1 MTTTEKT
8 YTMGAIKEKFYNN
21 SEDRSKLIGEITESL
36 DDEIDYDKSIDILEK
51 VMETDKRRTEK
62 TGAAIDYG
70 KMDAMDKLLWIARE
84 AYRLGASYGVG
95 LVLTVV
101 NDIVEDMERGKDEDA
116 QTVPLTAE
124 G

>member
-8 YTMGAIKEKFYNN
+8 YTMSTIKEKFYNN

-36 DDEIDYDKSIDILEK
+36 DDELDYDKSIDILEK

-95 LVLTVV
+95 IVITVV
-101 NDIVEDMERGKDEDA
+101 NGIVDDMESGKGGDTDEA
-116 QTVPLTAE
+116 
-124 G
+124 